1 MSYSIE
7 FYALKEH
14 EFAVRLQTQSQA
26 LLRELEQRLN
36 AELKEDDEEEY
47 SDDEFQSE
55 DDGDED
61 DEEVRD
67 KTATIRVILSAAER
81 ICQNDLPA
89 ECGEEYFAAF
99 RWLIELASE
108 HITICD
114 FQDVR
119 HLSYLED
126 TAIWSWFQKRTPSFP
141 LPRNSEGYPAVGFL
155 SQQDMPEFVSAGI
168 QKLPQPLDP
177 SIVNYVQ
184 NARDE
189 LQNVVSS
196 LIDDQLDLVAIFQ

>member
-1 MSYSIE
+1 MSSIE

-14 EFAVRLQTQSQA
+14 QFAARLQTQSQA
-26 LLRELEQRLN
+26 LLLDLEQRLN
-36 AELKEDDEEEY
+36 AELEEDDEEEN
-47 SDDEFQSE
+47 SDDEFESE

-61 DEEVRD
+61 DEDVLD
-67 KTATIRVILSAAER
+67 KAATIRVILSAAER
-81 ICQNDLPA
+81 ICQNDLPV
-89 ECGEEYFAAF
+89 ECGEEYFSAF

-108 HITICD
+108 RITICD

-126 TAIWSWFQKRTPSFP
+126 IGIWPAFQRRTPSFP
-141 LPRNSEGYPAVGFL
+141 LPRNSEGYPSVGFL
-155 SQQDMPEFVSAGI
+155 SRQDMPVFVSTGI

-177 SIVNYVQ
+177 SIVSYVQ

-196 LIDDQLDLVAIFQ
+196 LIDDQLDLVAVLQ